1 MVAVHGT
8 CDERFAPVQERF
20 AASFDEGSERGA
32 AVYVTLDGRPV
43 VDLWAGERNDAGDPW
58 ERDTIV
64 NVYSTTKT
72 MSATVMLMLVDQG
85 HVDIEAPVAEYW
97 PEFKANGKGGVLVR
111 HVLGHTA
118 GVPGFDPAIATET
131 LYDWDACCENLA
143 AQAPWWEPG
152 TQSGYHALTQ
162 GYIEGEIVRRVTG
175 RTIGS
180 YFAQEVAEPLGA
192 DFWIGLPASED
203 DRVADLVPP
212 PETALDNVASD
223 DAESIAVRT
232 LTSVPIT
239 ALEPRTR
246 EWRGAEIPAGGG
258 TGNARSVGRVHSALA
273 CGGEVDGVRLLS
285 QEGVERALVEQA
297 HDVDLVLAVKMRM
310 GTGFGLMNEEIPLS
324 PNPRAFFWGGYGG
337 SLALIDLD
345 SRMTV
350 TYVMNKMGSSLAG
363 DLRGALLVFA
373 AYQSLGDSANARG

>member
-1 MVAVHGT
+1 MAPVQGT
-8 CDERFAPVQERF
+8 CDERFDPVRERF
-20 AASFDEGSERGA
+20 VASFDEGNERGA
-32 AVYVTLDGRPV
+32 AVYVTLDGQPV

-72 MSATVMLMLVDQG
+72 MAATVMLMLVDQG
-85 HVDIEAPVAEYW
+85 HVDLEAPVAEYW
-97 PEFKANGKGGVLVR
+97 PEFKANGKDGVLVR

-131 LYDWDACCENLA
+131 LYDWDACCENIA
-143 AQAPWWEPG
+143 AQTPWWEPG

-175 RTIGS
+175 RTIGT
-180 YFAQEVAEPLGA
+180 YFGKEVAEPLGA

-203 DRVADLVPP
+203 GRVADLVPP
-212 PETALDNVASD
+212 PETALDNVAPG
-223 DAESIAVRT
+223 AAGTIAVRT
-232 LTSVPIT
+232 LASVPLT

-285 QEGVERALVEQA
+285 PEGVERALVEQA
-297 HDVDLVLAVKMRM
+297 HNVDLVLGVKMRM

-324 PNPRAFFWGGYGG
+324 QNPRAFFWGGYGG

-345 SRMTV
+345 ARMTV

-373 AYQSLGDSANARG
+373 AYQSLGG

>member
-20 AASFDEGSERGA
+20 AGSFDEGNERGA

-72 MSATVMLMLVDQG
+72 MAATVMLMLVDQG

-223 DAESIAVRT
+223 AESIAVRT

-297 HDVDLVLAVKMRM
+297 HNVDLVLAVKMRM